1 MSNLTLLPNVGSRH
15 HGAVYGAIM
24 DYETRPDSRRVSTT
38 TAADDDQA
46 DNQTSDFI

>member
-1 MSNLTLLPNVGSRH
+1 MSDLTFLPNVASRY

-24 DYETRPDSRRVSTT
+24 GCETRPDSRRVSTT
-38 TAADDDQA
+38 TPADDDQA